1 MMFAQNILRIP
12 EGSPW
17 VLPGK
22 AIMKKVTKFIF
33 HFGSKWHFQ
42 ICGSFLEQLS
52 VSFLLVNT
60 TFFHSYNYHTT
71 DISVSINM
79 IIWMSDI
86 QNLCIN

>member
-1 MMFAQNILRIP
+1 MMFAQNILKIP
-12 EGSPW
+12 EGSLW

-22 AIMKKVTKFIF
+22 AIMKKVTKIIF

-60 TFFHSYNYHTT
+60 TFFHSYNYHVPL
-71 DISVSINM
+71 ILVLVL
-79 IIWMSDI
+79 IW
-86 QNLCIN
+86 

>member
-22 AIMKKVTKFIF
+22 VIMKKVTKFIF

-60 TFFHSYNYHTT
+60 TFFILT
-71 DISVSINM
+71 
-79 IIWMSDI
+79 IIIPLILVIVLKW
-86 QNLCIN
+86 

>member
-12 EGSPW
+12 EGSLW

-22 AIMKKVTKFIF
+22 AIMKKVTKIIF

-60 TFFHSYNYHTT
+60 TFFILT
-71 DISVSINM
+71 
-79 IIWMSDI
+79 IIIPLILVIVLKW
-86 QNLCIN
+86 

>member
-12 EGSPW
+12 EGSLW

-22 AIMKKVTKFIF
+22 AIMKKVTKIIF

-60 TFFHSYNYHTT
+60 TFFILT
-71 DISVSINM
+71 
-79 IIWMSDI
+79 IIIPLILVLVLKW
-86 QNLCIN
+86 